1 MKRGGRLPDDQAE
14 IAFSDVFVEQMESH
28 TPTEQ
33 VDVLADVVGLCTDP
47 AGKHPLSKALAGWNT
62 LAVLSGTKRVVYRVA
77 ELDGVGLIEV
87 LCIGPRSA
95 NEVYDIAVGLIGSGA
110 LSDDEA
116 TQLWEALSLLDVVAE
131 SVGLDGWDYRPPPAP
146 DGMIRAAVASGLL
159 TEDVAS
165 LLSLDELEAAMA
177 GGWSSTG
184 ADPIAAL
191 SAALRRARGN
201 VTFPGDA
208 VVYDRA
214 KDRCGAVMPRA
225 QARCIRVAGHPGA
238 HRAR

>member
-1 MKRGGRLPDDQAE
+1 MKRGGRLPNDQAE
-14 IAFSDVFVEQMESH
+14 IAFSDIFVEQMESH
-28 TPTEQ
+28 TAAEQ
-33 VDVLADVVGLCTDP
+33 VEVLADVVGLCTDP

-62 LAVLSGTKRVVYRVA
+62 LAVLSGKRRVVYRVA
-77 ELDGVGLIEV
+77 EIDSVGLIEV
-87 LCIGPRSA
+87 LCIGPKSA
-95 NEVYDIAVGLIGSGA
+95 NEVYDIAVGLVESGA
-110 LSDDEA
+110 LSDDDA

-146 DGMIRAAVASGLL
+146 EGMVRAAVASGLL
-159 TEDVAS
+159 TEEVAS
-165 LLSLDELEAAMA
+165 LLSHDELEAAME

-191 SAALRRARGN
+191 AAALTRARGN
-201 VTFPGDA
+201 IAFPGDT
-208 VVYDRA
+208 VVHDRT
-214 KDRCGAVMPRA
+214 KDRCGAIMPRA

>member
-14 IAFSDVFVEQMESH
+14 IAFSDVFVEQLENH
-28 TPTEQ
+28 TAAEQ

-62 LAVLSGTKRVVYRVA
+62 LAVLSGRKRVVYRGA
-77 ELDGVGLIEV
+77 EFDNVGLIEV
-87 LCIGPRSA
+87 LCIGPKSA
-95 NEVYDIAVGLIGSGA
+95 NEVYDIAVGLVESGA
-110 LSDDEA
+110 LSDDEV
-116 TQLWEALSLLDVVAE
+116 TQLWEALSLLDLVAE

-146 DGMIRAAVASGLL
+146 EGMVRAAVASGLL

-165 LLSLDELEAAMA
+165 LLSLDELEAAME

-191 SAALRRARGN
+191 NAALRRARGN
-201 VTFPGDA
+201 ITFPGDT
-208 VVYDRA
+208 VVHGRA
-214 KDRCGAVMPRA
+214 KDRCGAIMPRA
-225 QARCIRVAGHPGA
+225 QVRCIRVLGCSGA
-238 HRAR
+238 HRDR

>member
-28 TPTEQ
+28 TAAEQ
-33 VDVLADVVGLCTDP
+33 VEVLADVVGLCTDP

-77 ELDGVGLIEV
+77 EIAGVGLVEV
-87 LCIGPRSA
+87 LCIGPKSD
-95 NEVYDIAVGLIGSGA
+95 NEVYDIALGLVESGA
-110 LSDDEA
+110 LRDDEV

-146 DGMIRAAVASGLL
+146 EGMVRAVVASGLL
-159 TEDVAS
+159 TEHVAS
-165 LLSLDELEAAMA
+165 LLSRDELEAAME
-177 GGWSSTG
+177 GGWSSSG

-191 SAALRRARGN
+191 NAALLRARGN
-201 VTFPGDA
+201 VTFPGDT
-208 VVYDRA
+208 VVPDRA